1 MKNTGP
7 PHRTNHK
14 MAPGAGS
21 RPAALRLTPDLNRFI
36 QHMGAYFEGS
46 GVPRIG
52 GLILGLLIVSH
63 EPLSA
68 EQIAS
73 TLKIS
78 RASISTN
85 FRLLSASGLAE
96 RFTSHADRM
105 TYYTFPVSAWE
116 QILHMGTQRTLA
128 FKRIIQEGLAA
139 VPKQD
144 IAHHRLELADDLSDS
159 LLELYRKV
167 VEDWQVRYSKAPG
180 QPLG

>member
-1 MKNTGP
+1 MKNTDP

-14 MAPGAGS
+14 GPR
-21 RPAALRLTPDLNRFI
+21 RPAAQRMTPELHRFI
-36 QHMGAYFEGS
+36 QHMGGYFEGS

-52 GLILGLLIVSH
+52 GLILGLLIISH

-85 FRLLSASGLAE
+85 FRVLAAAGLAE
-96 RFTSHADRM
+96 RFTSHADRT
-105 TYYTFPVSAWE
+105 TYYTFPASAWE

-128 FKRIIQEGLAA
+128 FKRIIQEGMAA
-139 VPKQD
+139 VPAQD
-144 IAHHRLELADDLSDS
+144 VAHYRLELAEDLSNS
-159 LLELYRKV
+159 LLDLYRKV
-167 VEDWQVRYSKAPG
+167 VEEWQVRYSKAAG
-180 QPLG
+180 